1 VAVYV
6 VEAKLHSKISV
17 FLVVQWTIPMLK
29 NEDNGSNVTMFEG
42 VVKELNQFRV
52 DNRDIYGES
61 NDLPAQQVDQKRQ
74 TF

>member
-1 VAVYV
+1 
-6 VEAKLHSKISV
+6 
-17 FLVVQWTIPMLK
+17 MLK
-29 NEDNGSNVTMFEG
+29 KEDNGSNVTMFEG

>member
-42 VVKELNQFRV
+42 VVKELNQFLDREIV
-52 DNRDIYGES
+52 ARSTTNM
-61 NDLPAQQVDQKRQ
+61 V
-74 TF
+74 